1 MGESFN
7 KIFPLSLLNIVLS
20 VRRKRKKERDRARDR
35 VREREIMTK
44 MLIVCYGHIFL
55 RESQHCTTSFFAMQI
70 LMCLFR

>member
-7 KIFPLSLLNIVLS
+7 KIFPIALLNIVLS
-20 VRRKRKKERDRARDR
+20 VRKKKKERDRARDR

-55 RESQHCTTSFFAMQI
+55 GESQHCTTSFFAMQI